1 MMKRFVSHILVL
13 ALFFAGIRTASA
25 QSIDQVFN
33 EDILQHR
40 VEMLDIFFERFNL
53 EKDIEGNSLQGV
65 RDPGLHRSYLLSLFD
80 QDYLIDTLDVQR
92 QDEVQTLVMSFLDAV
107 TASRK
112 PVTLAYSDS
121 TWCAQVLCRCTYNKK
136 ECDVTLFLKP
146 ELVRPGEFKWVIF
159 DADAEFLHLTPDTLF
174 VRGISPVEHEMKFLG
189 LREITDSH
197 NNKSVVAYADKS
209 YRVNPLTVFFTM
221 IYDSKLTF
229 NHVLNV
235 QYHFFTVPG
244 YHFTV
249 QFRER
254 PGYNAGWLITD
265 LQKYEL

>member
-1 MMKRFVSHILVL
+1 MNRFSTYLLVL
-13 ALFFAGIRTASA
+13 ALFFAGLGTSVA
-25 QSIDQVFN
+25 QSINQVFN
-33 EDILQHR
+33 EEILQHR

-53 EKDIEGNSLQGV
+53 EKDIEGNKFEGYY
-65 RDPGLHRSYLLSLFD
+65 DPGLHRSYLLSLFD
-80 QDYLIDTLDVQR
+80 RNYLLDTLDANHQ
-92 QDEVQTLVMSFLDAV
+92 EEIQTFVMSFLDAV
-107 TASRK
+107 VASGK
-112 PVTLAYSDS
+112 PVTLAYADS
-121 TWCAQVLCRCTYNKK
+121 TWCAQVLCRCTYDKK

-146 ELVRPGEFKWVIF
+146 ELVKPGEFKWVIF
-159 DADAEFLHLTPDTLF
+159 DAEADFLHLTPDTLS

-189 LREITDSH
+189 LKEITNAH
-197 NNKSVVAYADKS
+197 NKKSVTAYADKA

-221 IYDSKLTF
+221 IYDNKLTF

-249 QFRER
+249 QFLER

-265 LQKYEL
+265 LQKL